1 MAIFNIQYRSKVLNK
16 SVGFTV
22 IIPEEAPAGELPT
35 LYLLHGMH
43 QNHSE
48 WARKSSLERY
58 VQKRGIAVV
67 MPDGELSF
75 YHDMAFGEKYF
86 TFIADELVDYTRKV
100 FRLSPRRED
109 TYIAGLS
116 MGGYGAFRFALLRP
130 DRFSAAA
137 SLSGCLD
144 MVATSRSE
152 KLAPYA
158 PIIWGFDHQCS
169 VENSDSDLFHLVKNW
184 PVDTPRPRLFAA
196 CGSDDYLYE
205 SNEKFAKLM
214 AEHPEFEYVFESATG
229 THSWKFWDKW
239 ITPALDFILK

>member
-1 MAIFNIQYRSKVLNK
+1 MAIFNIQYRSQVLKK
-16 SVGFTV
+16 STGFTV

-58 VQKRGIAVV
+58 VQKRGVAVV
-67 MPDGELSF
+67 MPDGENSF
-75 YHDMAFGEKYF
+75 YHDMALGEKYF
-86 TFIADELVDYTRKV
+86 AFIADELVDYTRKV
-100 FRLSPRRED
+100 FRLSSKRED

-116 MGGYGAFRFALLRP
+116 MGGYGAFRYALLRP
-130 DRFSAAA
+130 NTFSAAA

-144 MVATSRSE
+144 IVTASRSE
-152 KLAPYA
+152 NLAPYA
-158 PIIWGFDHQCS
+158 PIIWGFDYQHS

-184 PVDTPRPRLFAA
+184 PADTPRPRLFAA
-196 CGSDDYLYE
+196 CGEGDFLHE
-205 SNEKFAKLM
+205 SNVAFAKLM
-214 AEHPEFEYVFESATG
+214 AEHPEFEYTFESAPG

-239 ITPALDFILK
+239 INPAMDFMIK